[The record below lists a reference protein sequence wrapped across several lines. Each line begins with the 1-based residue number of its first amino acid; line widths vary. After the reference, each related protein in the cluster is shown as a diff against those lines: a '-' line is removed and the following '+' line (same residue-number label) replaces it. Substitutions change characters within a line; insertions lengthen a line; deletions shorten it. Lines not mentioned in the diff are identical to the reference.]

1 MRRAPPP
8 TPARVS
14 GATRAA
20 TGRAKGG
27 AKLWRD
33 QGMECYARGMLPRLA
48 ALLLIGAAL
57 LATGGSAATAEAA
70 PQNRPRPGATVPAPA
85 ASPAFGAYLVG
96 RFAAEERDTRAA
108 ADNLLAAQARDPERR
123 ELLEAAFL
131 AALLD
136 GRPDALR
143 LARRL
148 PDHPAAQLV
157 LLGSD
162 AAQNR
167 WERAENRAR
176 HLGRQGPLAALQPV
190 LVAWALAGRGQTDQA
205 LALLRPLA
213 ENGRF
218 RAFNA
223 LHAALIA
230 DGAGRAREAERHA
243 RIAIGDQAEPSL
255 RLALLAANILHRNGR
270 GAEAQRLLDQ
280 VADSSDELALAA
292 VGPSRAAALSGRAVS
307 GPLEGMAEAYV
318 ALGAALRGPLA
329 EADDLPAVMARL
341 ALRVRPGFA
350 PALLLLGDILAES
363 EQHAAALEAFAAVA
377 PGDPLFPVAALRRAG
392 LLDLADDPEGALA
405 LLRDAAAEGPAAGQ
419 PQPHMRAGDILR
431 RRGRFAEAADEYARA
446 VAKLGPAPR
455 AQDWPVFYARGIA
468 RERAGDWEGAETDL
482 LLALDLAPDQ
492 PYVLNYLGFT
502 WADQGVNLPRARAL
516 LERAAELR
524 PQDGNIADSLG
535 WALFR
540 MGDIPGAIRLLERAV
555 ELEPRSAT
563 INDHLGDAYWAAGRR
578 DEARFQWSR
587 ALGLDPEP
595 QEAQALARKLDAGAA
610 VPLALGVHAVPTNAQ
625 AAR

>member
-1 MRRAPPP
+1 MRRVPPP
-8 TPARVS
+8 PPARVS
-14 GATRAA
+14 AATRAT
-20 TGRAKGG
+20 TGGTEGG
-27 AKLWRD
+27 RELWPN
-33 QGMECYARGMLPRLA
+33 RGMSCYVLRMPLRLA

-57 LATGGSAATAEAA
+57 LAPAEAA
-70 PQNRPRPGATVPAPA
+70 PSHRPRPAVTSPLP
-85 ASPAFGAYLVG
+85 SPAFGAYLVG
-96 RFAAEERDTRAA
+96 RFAAEERDLRAA
-108 ADNLLAAQARDPERR
+108 ADNLLAAQARDPDRR
-123 ELLEAAFL
+123 ELLDAAFV

-148 PDHPAAQLV
+148 PDHPGAQLV

-162 AAQNR
+162 AASGR

-176 HLGRQGPLAALQPV
+176 NLGRQGPLAALQPV
-190 LVAWALAGRGQTDQA
+190 LVAWTLAGRGQADQA

-213 ENGRF
+213 EHGRF
-218 RAFNA
+218 RALNA

-230 DGAGRAREAERHA
+230 DGAGRAREAERFA
-243 RIAIGDQAEPSL
+243 RIALGDQAEPSL

-292 VGPSRAAALSGRAVS
+292 IGPSRAAALSGRAVA

-318 ALGAALRGPLA
+318 ALGSALRGPLA

-341 ALRVRPGFA
+341 ALRIRPGFA

-377 PGDPLFPVAALRRAG
+377 PGDPLFPVAVLRRAG
-392 LLDLADDPEGALA
+392 LLDLAENPEGALA
-405 LLRDAAAEGPAAGQ
+405 LLRDAAADGPAAGQ
-419 PQPHMRAGDILR
+419 PQPHVRAGDILR
-431 RRGRFAEAADEYARA
+431 RRGRFAEAAEEYARA
-446 VAKLGPAPR
+446 IARLGPAPR
-455 AQDWPVFYARGIA
+455 ALDWPVFYARGIA
-468 RERAGDWEGAETDL
+468 RERAGDWAGAESDL
-482 LLALDLAPDQ
+482 LRALDLAPEQ
-492 PYVLNYLGFT
+492 PYILNYLGFT
-502 WADQGVNLPRARAL
+502 WADQGVNLPRARAM
-516 LERAAELR
+516 LERAVELR

-540 MGDIPGAIRLLERAV
+540 MGDIPGAIRLLERAT

-587 ALGLDPEP
+587 ALRLDPEP
-595 QEAQALARKLDAGAA
+595 QEAQALARKLEEGVA

-625 AAR
+625 ATR

>member
-1 MRRAPPP
+1 MRPAQPPP
-8 TPARVS
+8 PALVPDAR
-14 GATRAA
+14 RAA
-20 TGRAKGG
+20 TRWAGSRRELWRNRGG
-27 AKLWRD
+27 AWYHN
-33 QGMECYARGMLPRLA
+33 GMSPRLA
-48 ALLLIGAAL
+48 TLLLIGAAL
-57 LATGGSAATAEAA
+57 LAGVSSTRAEAA
-70 PQNRPRPGATVPAPA
+70 PQNRPRAAATAPTPPVP
-85 ASPAFGAYLVG
+85 PAFGAYLVG
-96 RFAAEERDTRAA
+96 RFAAEARDLSTA
-108 ADNLLAAQARDPERR
+108 ADNLLAAQASDPERR
-123 ELLEAAFL
+123 DLLDAAFF

-136 GRPDALR
+136 GRPEALR

-162 AAQNR
+162 AAQGR
-167 WERAENRAR
+167 WDRAENRAR
-176 HLGRQGPLAALQPV
+176 GLGRQAPLAALQPV
-190 LVAWALAGRGQTDQA
+190 LVAWSLAGRGQTDQA

-213 ENGRF
+213 EHGRF
-218 RAFNA
+218 RALNA

-230 DGAGRAREAERHA
+230 DGAGRGREAERFA
-243 RIAIGDQAEPSL
+243 RMALGDQPEPSL
-255 RLALLAANILHRNGR
+255 RLALLAANILQRNGR
-270 GAEAQRLLDQ
+270 GAEAQKLLDG
-280 VADSSDELALAA
+280 VADSTDELALAA
-292 VGPSRAAALSGRAVS
+292 TGPARAAALSGRAVA

-363 EQHAAALEAFAAVA
+363 DQVAAAAAAFAGVA
-377 PGDPLFPVAALRRAG
+377 ASDPLFPVALLRRAG
-392 LLDLADDPEGALA
+392 LRDLADDPEGALA
-405 LLRDAAAEGPAAGQ
+405 LLREAAEGPAAGQ
-419 PQPHMRAGDILR
+419 PQPHVRAGDILR
-431 RRGRFAEAADEYARA
+431 RRGRFADAAEEYTRA
-446 VAKLGPAPR
+446 IAKLGPAPR
-455 AQDWPVFYARGIA
+455 AQDWPILYARGIA
-468 RERAGDWEGAETDL
+468 RERAGDWAGAEADL
-482 LLALDLAPDQ
+482 MLALDLAPDQ

-502 WADQGVNLPRARAL
+502 WADQGVNLSRARGM

-524 PQDGNIADSLG
+524 PQDGNIVDSLG

-540 MGDIPGAIRLLERAV
+540 MGDVPGAIRLLERAT

-578 DEARFQWSR
+578 EEARFQWSR

-595 QEAQALARKLDAGAA
+595 HEALALARKLEHGAA
-610 VPLALGVHAVPTNAQ
+610 VPLAIEVHSVPANAQ

>member
-1 MRRAPPP
+1 MRRAKPP
-8 TPARVS
+8 TPPARVS
-14 GATRAA
+14 TATQQATRR
-20 TGRAKGG
+20 GKGDS
-27 AKLWRD
+27 KLWRNR
-33 QGMECYARGMLPRLA
+33 GGACYARIMPIRLA

-57 LATGGSAATAEAA
+57 LTVPAEAV
-70 PQNRPRPGATVPAPA
+70 PQNRPRAAAAATAPAPA
-85 ASPAFGAYLVG
+85 PAFGAFLVG

-108 ADNLLAAQARDPERR
+108 ADNLLVAQARDPERR
-123 ELLEAAFL
+123 DLLDAAFL

-162 AAQNR
+162 AVSGR
-167 WERAENRAR
+167 WDRAESRAR
-176 HLGRQGPLAALQPV
+176 NLGRQGPLAALQPV
-190 LVAWALAGRGQTDQA
+190 LVAWTLAGRGQTEQA

-213 ENGRF
+213 EHGRF
-218 RAFNA
+218 RALNA

-230 DGAGRAREAERHA
+230 DGAGRARDAERYA
-243 RIAIGDQAEPSL
+243 RIALGDQPEPSL

-270 GAEAQRLLDQ
+270 VAEAQKLLDE
-280 VADSSDELALAA
+280 VADSTDELALAA
-292 VGPSRAAALSGRAVS
+292 AGSSRAAALAGRAVA

-318 ALGAALRGPLA
+318 ALASALRGPLA

-341 ALRVRPGFA
+341 ALRVRPGFG

-363 EQHAAALEAFAAVA
+363 EQHAAALEAFSAVA

-405 LLRDAAAEGPAAGQ
+405 LLRESAAPGGVAAGQ
-419 PQPHMRAGDILR
+419 PQPHVRAGDILR
-431 RRGRFAEAADEYARA
+431 RRGRFAEAAEEYARA
-446 VAKLGPAPR
+446 VARLGPAPR

-468 RERAGDWEGAETDL
+468 RERAGDWAGAESDL
-482 LLALDLAPDQ
+482 LLALDLAPEQ

-502 WADQGVNLPRARAL
+502 WADQGVNLPRARAM
-516 LERAAELR
+516 LERAVELR

-540 MGDIPGAIRLLERAV
+540 MGDIPGAIRLLERAA

-563 INDHLGDAYWAAGRR
+563 VNDHLGDAYWAAGRR

-587 ALGLDPEP
+587 ALRLDPEP
-595 QEAQALARKLDAGAA
+595 EEARALARKLEEGAA
-610 VPLALGVHAVPTNAQ
+610 VPLALEVRTVPTNAQ
-625 AAR
+625 ATR